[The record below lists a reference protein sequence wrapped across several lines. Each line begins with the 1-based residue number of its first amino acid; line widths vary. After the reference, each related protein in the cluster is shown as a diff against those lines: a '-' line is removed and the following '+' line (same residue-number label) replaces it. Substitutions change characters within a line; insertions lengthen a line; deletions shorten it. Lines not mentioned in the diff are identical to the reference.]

1 MVKGSVNVRYYSSR
15 VRRSISGSITQ
26 GAGISHVET
35 DSRKNTCHALFTP
48 PLSETQR
55 HHGCQ
60 LSPSASR
67 LPCNLF
73 QMFQETRQ
81 EAWVTGCLSGLVKG
95 PEWLWAC
102 HALWVCHVA
111 LVAHGPATLGAR
123 RQKSKSRFYQ
133 QGRGTGGASVMGDG
147 QRRPPHQHAGPL
159 RDSNLSY
166 LTSGLHE
173 PSEQSQEQ
181 ALACELEQSQQRR

>member
-1 MVKGSVNVRYYSSR
+1 MVQGSVNVRYYSSR
-15 VRRSISGSITQ
+15 VRHSISGSITQ
-26 GAGISHVET
+26 GARISHVET
-35 DSRKNTCHALFTP
+35 DARKNTCRALFTP

-55 HHGCQ
+55 YHGCQ
-60 LSPSASR
+60 LSPPASR
-67 LPCNLF
+67 LPCNLC

-81 EAWVTGCLSGLVKG
+81 EAWVTGCLSALVKG

-111 LVAHGPATLGAR
+111 LVAHGPATPGTRHLE
-123 RQKSKSRFYQ
+123 SKSRFYQ
-133 QGRGTGGASVMGDG
+133 QGRGTSGACVMGDG
-147 QRRPPHQHAGPL
+147 QRRPPRQHAGPL

-173 PSEQSQEQ
+173 PSEWSQEQ
-181 ALACELEQSQQRR
+181 ALACELEQSLQRR